1 MALEPWA
8 DTIRQGDILSREI
21 LLDEIK
27 ANLTSV
33 LNDYVGRGVENEVA
47 LKQDVATLFT
57 GEVIPSRNDWNIII
71 NVLKV
76 LSTQKEQ
83 GVMYDNFMKD
93 VSDSLGVSDLI
104 KIKEFI
110 DMIQGLNPLSGDFS
124 MTLNQPARY
133 NVIDPKDTTT
143 DAWDYATISWSLSA
157 NYLVKP
163 TAVITFDE
171 SLSEDIDHYELTLT
185 AGTFTKDYTI
195 VAGAANSI
203 TVTLDWLAWFT
214 PAQLNDV
221 YLKGVF
227 RTIDKRGNTVTVTR
241 NVKYPAN
248 VPIPQGVKNYELQYR
263 IDNSGWKTITT
274 LTGTSYKWNTPRIN
288 GNYRYRVRALDKNG
302 NYYGGKEGTLWTEWA
317 YSIERYIRF
326 IPEKPDKPNPKVS
339 TTWNSGTVTWA
350 AVPRAEWYEIW
361 INSES
366 WAKDNDSGSNNF
378 WQRIASTSKRSITLK
393 ANKPNT
399 SYNFYV
405 KAGNEGGTNTGSVNA
420 KTKARVLKKKTYKSF
435 DYRIWRTGYDFKSQW
450 GYITKNKADWIR
462 DSKYLYQGEWKEPDW
477 GTSWAKRGGGTY
489 WAHENQAWGNHM
501 SFIFFDYVKMRNELR
516 GKRIQKVTISMKR
529 ASGTAALNA
538 HGHKQATPL
547 FLYNHNRDNSY
558 STTTA
563 NAFSLYRSD
572 RQRVSNTNAQ
582 SVVSAV
588 FDRGE
593 TERFANDKTKKLVQN
608 IVDGHMRGL
617 GMVKYYGTALGTHG
631 TVADK
636 VYMLMDKNVTIDIEY
651 YDD

>member
-1 MALEPWA
+1 MALEPWV
-8 DTIRQGDILSREI
+8 DTIRQGDVLSKGI

-33 LNDYVGRGVENEVA
+33 LNDYIGRGVENEA
-47 LKQDVATLFT
+47 TLKQNVATLFT
-57 GEVIPSRNDWNIII
+57 GEVIPSRKDWTTIIA
-71 NVLKV
+71 VLKV
-76 LSTQKEQ
+76 LSTEKEQ
-83 GVMYDNFMKD
+83 GVMYANFMAD

-104 KIKEFI
+104 KIKNFI
-110 DMIQGLNPLSGDFS
+110 DMIQGLNPLTGNFS
-124 MTLNQPARY
+124 MVLNQPARY

-143 DAWDYATISWSLSA
+143 DSWNYATISWSLSS

-163 TAVITFDE
+163 TAVISFEE

-185 AGTFTKDYTI
+185 AGNFTKDYTI
-195 VAGAANSI
+195 TAGAATAL
-203 TVTLDWLAWFT
+203 TVTLDWLAWFK
-214 PAQLNDV
+214 PAELGDV
-221 YLKGVF
+221 YLKGIF
-227 RTIDKRGNTVTVTR
+227 RTIDKRGNTVSVTKDI
-241 NVKYPAN
+241 KYPAN
-248 VPIPQGVKNYELQYR
+248 VPVPQGVSHYELQYK

-274 LTGTSYKWNTPRIN
+274 LTGVSYKWNTPNLN

-302 NYYGGKEGTLWTEWA
+302 KYYGGKEDSIWTDWA
-317 YSIERYIRF
+317 YSVERYIRF
-326 IPEKPDKPNPKVS
+326 IPEKPDKPNPKIS
-339 TTWNSGTVTWA
+339 TTYSVATVTWD

-361 INSES
+361 MGGEG
-366 WAKDNDSGSNNF
+366 WAKDNTENGNNY
-378 WQRIASTSKRSITLK
+378 WQRMSSTTKRLIILK
-393 ANKPNT
+393 PLNEGKAYT
-399 SYNFYV
+399 FYV
-405 KAGNEGGTNTGSVNA
+405 RAGNEGGSNIGSANA
-420 KTKARVLKKKTYKSF
+420 TMKKRVLKKKTYKSF
-435 DYRIWRTGYDFKSQW
+435 DYKIWRTGYDFKSQW
-450 GYITKNKADWIR
+450 GYISKNKADWR
-462 DSKYLYQGEWKEPDW
+462 KDSKYLYQGEWKEPDW

-501 SFIFFDYVKMRNELR
+501 SFIFFDYVKMRNELK

-547 FLYNHNRDNSY
+547 FLYNHNRDNNY

-582 SVVSAV
+582 SVVNAV

-593 TERFANDKTKKLVQN
+593 TERFTNDKTKKLVQN
-608 IVDGHMRGL
+608 IIDGHMRGF
-617 GMVKYYGTALGTHG
+617 GMTKYYGTALGTHG

>member
-1 MALEPWA
+1 MALEPWL
-8 DTIRQGDILSREI
+8 DTIQEGDVLSRTI

-27 ANLTSV
+27 ANLTAV
-33 LNDYVGRGVENEVA
+33 LNDYVGRGIENEQA
-47 LKQDVATLFT
+47 LKVQVATLFT
-57 GEVIPSRNDWNIII
+57 GEVIPSRTDWNIIVS
-71 NVLKV
+71 VLKV
-76 LSTQKEQ
+76 LSTEKEQ
-83 GVMYDNFMKD
+83 GVMYTNFIQD

-104 KIKEFI
+104 KIKNFI
-110 DMIQGLNPLSGDFS
+110 DMIQGLNPLAGDFS
-124 MTLNQPARY
+124 MVLNQPARY

-143 DAWDYATISWSLSA
+143 DSWDNATITWSLSS

-163 TAVITFDE
+163 TATISFAE
-171 SLSEDIDHYELTLT
+171 SLSEDISHYELTLT
-185 AGTFTKDYTI
+185 AGTFTKDYRVT
-195 VAGAANSI
+195 AGAASSI

-214 PAQLNDV
+214 PAELKDV
-221 YLKGVF
+221 YLKGLF
-227 RTIDKRGNTVTVTR
+227 RTIDKRGNTVTSTKII
-241 NVKYPAN
+241 KYPAN
-248 VPIPQGVKNYELQYR
+248 VPIPEGVKQYELQYK

-274 LTGTSYKWNTPRIN
+274 LTGTSYKWRTPQIN

-302 NYYGGKEGTLWTEWA
+302 NYYGGKEGSVWTDWA

-326 IPEKPDKPNPKVS
+326 IPDKPDKPNPKVS
-339 TTWNSGTVTWA
+339 TTYNAATVTWD

-361 INSES
+361 MGGEQ
-366 WAKDNDSGSNNF
+366 WAKDNTKNGNNY
-378 WQRIASTSKRSITLK
+378 WQRMSSTTKRFIVLK
-393 ANKPNT
+393 NLNEGKAYT
-399 SYNFYV
+399 FYV
-405 KAGNEGGTNTGSVNA
+405 RAGNEGGTNIGNVNA
-420 KTKARVLKKKTYKSF
+420 TMKKRVLKKTTYRSF
-435 DYRIWRTGYDFKSQW
+435 DYRIWRTGYDYKSQY
-450 GYITKNKADWIR
+450 GYITKNKADWRR

-501 SFIFFDYVKMRNELR
+501 SFVFFDYVKMRNDLR

-547 FLYNHNRDNSY
+547 YLYNHNRDNSY

-563 NAFSLYRSD
+563 NAFSLYRAD

-582 SVVSAV
+582 AVVSAV

-608 IVDGHMRGL
+608 IVDGHMRGF

-636 VYMLMDKNVTIDIEY
+636 VYMLMDKNVTVDVEY